1 MEGEPAG
8 RYGLTDSQHR
18 VLELASR
25 RGYFEI
31 PRDVTLKELAD
42 EVGVSHQALSEQ
54 LRRGIGALV
63 EDTICI
69 GTFPEGEEATPN
81 ARRATRAD

>member
-1 MEGEPAG
+1 M
-8 RYGLTDSQHR
+8 
-18 VLELASR
+18 
-25 RGYFEI
+25 
-31 PRDVTLKELAD
+31 TLKELAD